1 MVRGHAMGEGKGCG
15 SQVMLGVTG
24 WWSRE
29 LLGSQEMLGNK
40 LGSQG
45 IPGDR

>member
-1 MVRGHAMGEGKGCG
+1 MLKGHAMGEGKGCG
-15 SQVMLGVTG
+15 SQVMLRVTG

-29 LLGSQEMLGNK
+29 MLR
-40 LGSQG
+40 SQG